1 MNVVNTILVKS
12 LVKTFYRQ
20 HAGLFVF
27 LFIVMFGAVGRVDN
41 AGLLDYHLS
50 LVRAMLGNPFLFII
64 ILFLWFL
71 YSQKSA
77 QYIVSTFRRPDF
89 SFLHMLS
96 LLGRRQLF
104 RLMLWVQFLLLIPII
119 IYLLI
124 IFIAGFYS
132 HLYIPCLAAMI
143 YLLVIW
149 IVTAHWYLFVIQ
161 NPGRPSSVTK
171 TGAFFKRRQMPYWG
185 LFLRYIARNKKL
197 LLMGIKLYSCCILY
211 LMVINQTKVAYD
223 LSMIT
228 LFFSLGILGHGLL
241 IHQLRDFEE
250 TRIAFYRPLPI
261 SIFRRFAQYA
271 ILYIVLLIPEIL
283 TIILLTPKYLHV
295 KDAVLFFLLAYSVL
309 LFLNSL
315 LFIEFFRMKDYLKI
329 TLCIFFAL
337 FLSVLTVT
345 LPLLCLLFFLFSIGI
360 FFWKY
365 DRFERVTVF

>member
-1 MNVVNTILVKS
+1 MNIIHTVLVKS

-50 LVRAMLGNPFLFII
+50 LVRAMLGNPFLFLI

-71 YSQKSA
+71 YAQKSV
-77 QYIVSTFRRPDF
+77 QYIVSTLRRPDF

-96 LLGRRQLF
+96 LLGRKRLF
-104 RLMLWVQFLLLIPII
+104 RLMLWIQFLLFIPII

-132 HLYIPCLAAMI
+132 HMYLPCLAATV
-143 YLLVIW
+143 YLFVIW
-149 IVTAHWYLFVIQ
+149 IITARWYLFVIQ
-161 NPGRPSSVTK
+161 NPGISSSIPRMVVL
-171 TGAFFKRRQMPYWG
+171 FKGMRMPFWG
-185 LFLRYIARNKKL
+185 LFLRYIVRNKKL
-197 LLMGIKLYSCCILY
+197 LFSGIKLYSCCILY
-211 LMVINQTKVAYD
+211 LMVINQTKVEYD

-250 TRIAFYRPLPI
+250 TRLTFYRSLPVTMLH
-261 SIFRRFAQYA
+261 RFAQYT
-271 ILYIVLLIPEIL
+271 ILYIVLLLPEII

-295 KDAVLFFLLAYSVL
+295 KDAVIFFLLAYSVL

-315 LFIEFFRMKDYLKI
+315 LFIEFYPMKDYLKI
-329 TLCIFFAL
+329 TFCIFFVL

-345 LPLLCLLFFLFSIGI
+345 LPLLCLVFFLSSAGI
-360 FFWKY
+360 FFWRY
-365 DRFERVTVF
+365 YRFERVTVF